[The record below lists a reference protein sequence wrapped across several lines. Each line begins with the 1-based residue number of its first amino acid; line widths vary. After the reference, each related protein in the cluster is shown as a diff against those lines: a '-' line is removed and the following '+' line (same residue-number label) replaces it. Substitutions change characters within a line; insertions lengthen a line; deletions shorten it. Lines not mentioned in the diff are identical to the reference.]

1 MAVSAISSDLSKAIE
16 RASSAAGLSS
26 ARKADPAEEAS
37 GFGALLA
44 QEMGRVTASAGA
56 AQGAIEAYSQN
67 PEGVPLER
75 VSLLMATAE
84 ADLRFAAQ
92 LRNKTVSAYQ
102 EVMGMQL

>member
-1 MAVSAISSDLSKAIE
+1 MAIGAISTNLSQALD
-16 RASSAAGLSS
+16 RASAASGLSLS
-26 ARKADPAEEAS
+26 RKAQGPAEAE
-37 GFGALLA
+37 GFGSLLA
-44 QEMGRVTASAGA
+44 QEMSKVTASASA
-56 AQGAIEAYSQN
+56 AQGAIEAYSEN

-84 ADLRFAAQ
+84 SDLRFAAQ